1 MHLLRC
7 TGTMTY
13 HLYQILYPKIQQV
26 VKYEYRIEVEQRQSG
41 ARRIARIIL
50 NVYIKSAPLMLV

>member
-1 MHLLRC
+1 
-7 TGTMTY
+7 MTY

-26 VKYEYRIEVEQRQSG
+26 VKYEYRIEVEQRQWG